1 MIVESFK
8 IELMKKQLE
17 AELMSLAQKVLDKQG
32 ADILVLH
39 SQAQKLYEKLTLLKY
54 VETHFGELQ
63 TIDHKHEI
71 ADRFEILANEVLK
84 GNTDVPESNPNADE
98 EEIMIPVMD
107 TIKDLVGE
115 MPEEETLEDI
125 LAGILP
131 QPTFIK
137 RDADTLA
144 PKDTD
149 VDTIIARGVPK
160 ANEHQ
165 SQHGFK
171 IGLNDKLA
179 FIKHLF
185 NDSSEDY
192 VRVVSQINTIDSFE
206 NAQEFIV
213 SMVKPDYNQWEGK
226 EAYEVRFMSIVE
238 QKFS

>member
-1 MIVESFK
+1 M
-8 IELMKKQLE
+8 MKKQLE
-17 AELMSLAQKVLDKQG
+17 AELMVLAQKVLNKKG
-32 ADILVLH
+32 ADDVLVLH

-63 TIDHKHEI
+63 TTDHKHEI
-71 ADRFEILANEVLK
+71 ADRFEVLANEVLK

-98 EEIMIPVMD
+98 EEIMTPVMD

-131 QPTFIK
+131 QPTFVK
-137 RDADTLA
+137 RDKETVT
-144 PKDTD
+144 PKTSE
-149 VDTIIARGVPK
+149 VDTMIVKNYPK
-160 ANEHQ
+160 PSDFQAHG
-165 SQHGFK
+165 GFK

-213 SMVKPDYNQWEGK
+213 TMVKPDYNHWQGK
-226 EAYEVRFMSIVE
+226 EAYETRFMTIVE

>member
-1 MIVESFK
+1 M
-8 IELMKKQLE
+8 MKKQLE
-17 AELMSLAQKVLDKQG
+17 AELMVLAQKVLNKKG
-32 ADILVLH
+32 ADDVLVLH

-63 TIDHKHEI
+63 TTDHKHEI
-71 ADRFEILANEVLK
+71 ADRFEVLANEVLK

-98 EEIMIPVMD
+98 EEIMTPVMD

-131 QPTFIK
+131 QPTFVK
-137 RDADTLA
+137 RDKETVT
-144 PKDTD
+144 PKTSE
-149 VDTIIARGVPK
+149 VDTMIVKNYPK
-160 ANEHQ
+160 PSDFQAHG
-165 SQHGFK
+165 GFK

-213 SMVKPDYNQWEGK
+213 TMVKPDYNHWQGK
-226 EAYEVRFMSIVE
+226 ETYETRFMTIVE